1 MTHRAPSILGV
12 FSSGEGGFDLHWGV
26 DTFFP
31 DSDAP
36 EKVLVDLN
44 GLAFKELDG
53 DEDSV
58 EVPLAVITA
67 LGSPAISVSVSFWWS
82 GPPAEELQSSLI
94 VPVSTGTVAGNA
106 GVFPA
111 MRPIVT
117 LVGIQPRTANKPS
130 SITIAWRTNNHND
143 GNIFWGPASAPRS
156 FGRNIKP
163 ANASVTSGTFTT
175 DRPLT
180 ANTQYFFTVEVRNTL
195 HSTQWLAT
203 TVVAR
208 SATEAPP
215 VVRTNSV
222 HQYLQQTGRPVTS
235 SLATL
240 VGPSRS
246 LRKLI
251 LG

>member
-1 MTHRAPSILGV
+1 MTHRPPSIVGV
-12 FSSGEGGFDLHWGV
+12 FSSADGGFEVSWAV

-31 DSDAP
+31 DSDEP
-36 EKVLVDLN
+36 EKVFIDLN
-44 GLAFKELDG
+44 GMAFKELDG

-58 EVPLAVITA
+58 EVLLTVINALA
-67 LGSPAISVSVSFWWS
+67 SPAVTVSVSFWWA
-82 GPPAEELQSSLI
+82 GPPAEELQSSEV
-94 VPVSTGTVAGNA
+94 VPVSTGAVNGNA

-117 LVGIQPRTANKPS
+117 LVGVQPRTANNPS
-130 SITIAWRTNNHND
+130 SITIGWRTNNHND

-156 FGRNIKP
+156 FVRNIRP

-195 HSTQWLAT
+195 HSPQWLAT

-208 SATEAPP
+208 SATESVA
-215 VVRTNSV
+215 VVRTSSLR
-222 HQYLQQTGRPVTS
+222 QFLQQSGRPVTS
-235 SLATL
+235 SLAAV

-246 LRKLI
+246 LRALI